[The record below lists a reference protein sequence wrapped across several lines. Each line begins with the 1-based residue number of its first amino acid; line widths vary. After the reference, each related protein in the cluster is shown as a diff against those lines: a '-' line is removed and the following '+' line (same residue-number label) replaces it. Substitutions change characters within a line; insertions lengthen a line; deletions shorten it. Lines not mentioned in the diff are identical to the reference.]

1 MLSAMTGLV
10 TRARELAQELPS
22 HRPVHDNSR
31 QLAPQVVES
40 LRSTKILGALVP
52 AELGGAEL
60 SPVDYIDL
68 LETLAAGDSATA
80 WCVMTASTSTLLAA
94 YLARETAESLWATAP
109 LFVAG
114 VFAPGGKLGP
124 DGRLSGKWSWASG
137 SRHAEWFAVGAIAE
151 KRHVVCFVPASSVRI
166 VDNWDT
172 LGLAGTGSHDI
183 VIENVAVPASHV
195 TSVFGRAPWAA
206 GALYKVPLFGLLATG
221 IAACALGVA
230 KAALAHA
237 AGKLTAESGSAVLSA
252 YAEQRAEL
260 ASARAYL
267 VATAGTASA
276 RATSEA
282 NASHGSA
289 GARSTPEGSAQ
300 SIDDATR
307 GELRLAASFAT
318 HRAAA
323 VVRAAFHLGG
333 GTSVR
338 AGSPLGDA
346 LRDIETMLTHR
357 MVTERMWPAA
367 ARAVLGLGVTAP
379 DL

>member
-1 MLSAMTGLV
+1 MTGLV
-10 TRARELAQELPS
+10 THARALAQQLPS
-22 HRPVHDNSR
+22 HRRAHDGAR
-31 QLAPQVVES
+31 QLAPEVVAS
-40 LRSTKILGALVP
+40 LRSTGILGALVP
-52 AELGGAEL
+52 TELGGAEL
-60 SPVDYIDL
+60 SPVDYIEL

-94 YLARETAESLWATAP
+94 YLPRETSGSLWSAGP

-114 VFAPGGKLGP
+114 VFAPGGKLGA
-124 DGRLSGKWSWASG
+124 DGTLTGKWSWASG
-137 SRHAEWFAVGAIAE
+137 SRHAEWFAVGSIAD
-151 KRHVVCFVPASSVRI
+151 KRHVVCFVPAASGRI

-183 VIENVAVPASHV
+183 VIENVAVPESHV
-195 TSVFGRAPWAA
+195 TSVFGREPWAA
-206 GALYKVPLFGLLATG
+206 GVLYRVPLFGLLATG

-230 KAALAHA
+230 KSALAHV
-237 AGKLTAESGSAVLSA
+237 GSKLTAESGSAVLSA

-267 VATAGTASA
+267 VETATAGSP
-276 RATSEA
+276 RAMT
-282 NASHGSA
+282 G
-289 GARSTPEGSAQ
+289 AQ

-318 HRAAA
+318 HRSAA

-367 ARAVLGLGVTAP
+367 ARAVLGLGPTPP